1 RASTDSVGQKADA
14 EMARCARA
22 SSIRSIAARRSR
34 FDLEARS
41 ISESSFGSLKP
52 LHQAP
57 RSAACSL
64 TALGTGAGGAVARAD
79 QCGGVC
85 GVGRTKSGPTVQ
97 AAARTAVSAPNA
109 APRGMRRL
117 LFTGLIAS

>member
-41 ISESSFGSLKP
+41 ISESSVGSLKL
-52 LHQAP
+52 LHQALW
-57 RSAACSL
+57 SAACSV
-64 TALGTGAGGAVARAD
+64 TALVTGAGGAVARAD

-85 GVGRTKSGPTVQ
+85 GVGRTKSGPMVQ
-97 AAARTAVSAPNA
+97 PAARTVASAALA
-109 APRGMRRL
+109 APREMRRL
-117 LFTGLIAS
+117 RFTGL